1 MSKRIVRLVLTA
13 TSVLAIGAS
22 AAFAQTDVELGF
34 SVPSASP
41 GQMVTLFASMANL
54 ASDPAVTNF
63 TVTVA
68 LGDLSTGPISYSMPI
83 PAGFEKSTEIPF
95 MVPPVPFGGTV
106 NITVAATSGGS
117 TDTATASLTIVTN
130 AATAP
135 TQAML
140 QGIGSSVG
148 SALSNNSGTT
158 ATAQTSLSSVK
169 RLYR

>member
-1 MSKRIVRLVLTA
+1 MFERIARLALTA
-13 TSVLAIGAS
+13 ASVLAIGAG
-22 AAFAQTDVELGF
+22 AASAQTDVELGF

-41 GQMVTLFASMANL
+41 GDKVTLFASMANL

-68 LGDLSTGPISYSMPI
+68 IGDLSIGPLAYSMPI

-95 MVPPVPFGGTV
+95 VVPPVAFGGTV

-135 TQAML
+135 TSAML

-148 SALSNNSGTT
+148 SALSNTSGTT
-158 ATAQTSLSSVK
+158 PTANTSLSSVK